1 MSALHGSNRSPLGE
15 LDAVSRRKLASRTM
29 QEATGASKR
38 LQQKSMQARVAEELR
53 QMIIG
58 GELRP
63 GASLSE
69 MALSETFGVSR
80 TPIREALKQLQ
91 IEGLVEVRP
100 RVGTFVSAPSRREI
114 TELFQMKE
122 LLEGAAARLLALRGR
137 VPEVDRLE
145 AVMREADEAVRAG
158 AEVRYAELVHE
169 FHELIIIGAD
179 NSKLEAHYRTLMN
192 QLAYARLVRTS
203 LAQPGRPTESDH
215 EHHRVLD
222 LILAKDGDGAE
233 RMMREH
239 VRRSHHALTAGMDA
253 REVG

>member
-1 MSALHGSNRSPLGE
+1 
-15 LDAVSRRKLASRTM
+15 
-29 QEATGASKR
+29 
-38 LQQKSMQARVAEELR
+38 MQARVAEELR
-53 QMIIG
+53 QMIIS
-58 GELRP
+58 GELPPRS
-63 GASLSE
+63 GLSE

-100 RVGTFVSAPSRREI
+100 RVGTFVAVPSRREI

-122 LLEGAAARLLALRGR
+122 LLEGAAARLLAMRGR

-145 AVMREADEAVRAG
+145 ANMSEADDAVRTG
-158 AEVRYAELVHE
+158 DTERYAAMVHE
-169 FHELIIIGAD
+169 FHDLIVVGAD

-203 LAQPGRPTESDH
+203 LAQPGRLSESDN
-215 EHHRVLD
+215 EHHRVLA

-233 RMMREH
+233 RVMREH
-239 VRRSHHALTAGMDA
+239 VRRSHQAVMTGMDE
-253 REVG
+253 RQGS